1 MLLNSTSKSWFAIQ
15 TCPRYEKKVADDLK
29 QKEFEV
35 FLPLV
40 ASRRQW
46 SDRKRIVYFPL
57 FSSYIFA
64 QIPGTIEHRIAILQT
79 KGVRG
84 FVGVRGAPVPI
95 PESEIEAVRSLLRVG
110 ESFEVHPFLNVGQRV
125 RIRGGSLT
133 GVQGIVVKK
142 NQDLSLVISIEV
154 IQRSV
159 SLKLVGYEVE
169 AA

>member
-1 MLLNSTSKSWFAIQ
+1 
-15 TCPRYEKKVADDLK
+15 VADDLK
-29 QKEFEV
+29 QKHFEI

-46 SDRKRIVYFPL
+46 SDRKRVVEFPL

-64 QIPGTIEHRIAILQT
+64 QISGTVEHRVAILQT
-79 KGVRG
+79 RGVKG
-84 FVGVRGAPVPI
+84 FVGVRGAPIPI
-95 PESEIEAVRSLLRVG
+95 PESEIEAVRSLLSAG
-110 ESFEVHPFLNVGQRV
+110 ESLEAHPFVNVGQRV

-154 IQRSV
+154 IERSV